1 MPECLFC
8 AIVAGRLPAT
18 IVYQDEA
25 VTAFQDINPVAP
37 THILVV
43 PNRHIATLNDLD
55 DAALAGRLLMV
66 CQRVAHEAGLAEG
79 GYRVVNNVGSQGGQ
93 HVYHIHLHVLGG
105 RRLTWPPG

>member
-1 MPECLFC
+1 MPECPFC
-8 AIVAGRLPAT
+8 AIVAGHLPAT
-18 IVYQDEA
+18 VVYRDEA
-25 VTAFQDINPVAP
+25 VTAFQDINPIAP

-55 DAALAGRLLMV
+55 DADLAGRLLLT
-66 CQRVAHEAGLAEG
+66 CQRVAHAAGLAEG